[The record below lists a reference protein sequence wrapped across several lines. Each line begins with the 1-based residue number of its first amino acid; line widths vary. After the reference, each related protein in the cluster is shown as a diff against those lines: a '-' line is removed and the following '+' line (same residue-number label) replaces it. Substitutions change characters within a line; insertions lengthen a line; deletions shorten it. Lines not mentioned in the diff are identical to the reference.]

1 MKKRIASTLLVLAMI
16 LTMLPVG
23 AFAAFNDSQNRVI
36 DAESIQVVTEEAG
49 IVTVKGKTT
58 EKHLTSDVAVAIVPE
73 LVFNGTETGGMNG
86 TLNPQTISNSNNS
99 AFVNEYVDSTLGEAK
114 YIGSDIPELE
124 AYYNNSNKG
133 EEYYYVPGGTIQ
145 QKSQVGV
152 AEGVQEFSVTFDS
165 LLEYAMAHKA
175 YRSYVFF
182 VLDGNKNS
190 ISTIYKG
197 EFTLDSNGNILT
209 PLTFTGGTISQTWTV
224 NNPVS
229 ADMPGAATGGSGTYT
244 YKITSG
250 SLPAGLELNTST
262 GEITGTPTVAVAG
275 TTELKVEVGDGTNT
289 ISDVSVTIPAVG
301 TASISITADPNTAS
315 VIVDKTVDLSG
326 QIIVKDGNDNEVD
339 TANYTVA
346 WSSAT
351 TANATVNDKTG
362 VASGVAKGDAAI
374 TATLSV
380 AEGQTDNYTL
390 GTSTAQITL
399 NVSEGATNTITVADT
414 QTVTYGDSGKTVL
427 DFIATAGKD
436 SATYASSAT
445 DVATVDTSGNLT
457 IKKAGTT
464 TIAITIPAGTYDET
478 YYAKGEASY
487 TLTVDRADLTTAIQG
502 LFFSKVYDGAVTAT
516 KSNTEATTVAGVGD
530 EVLTLTT
537 VTGTYNSKDVA
548 DDDKVTVS
556 AITLADEDG
565 ALVANYKIG
574 DKKLTAGQEA
584 TDLSIE
590 ATGAITKK
598 AITVTGTASKAYDG
612 TTTLTLANITDTNKE
627 YATSVNSEKVT
638 LTGLTGAAYSSKN
651 VHSSTAAANAG
662 TPTWSGDDNYN
673 ITWKLNGAITKK
685 DITIAPAEASFT
697 ITKNVEANLAEK
709 AGWAVS
715 GLAANESLAL
725 DTDFKLTYSVTDAKG
740 TGLDISGNTVHTDT
754 ATAVGSAAATVSVT
768 PGLVANAKTGNYN
781 LTSSAATLTITVS
794 DGKEVAVSGEPQ
806 PIVVIGTTGNQDSIT
821 DDMVTAATAGLT
833 VTEVGPGTTLT
844 GTWSKPVSVTL
855 NPGSNDV
862 TLTWTCGTA
871 GYQPANKTVKVFLK
885 KQLVATDFEVSAA
898 TCDKTYDATA
908 TLPAGAQLVVKD
920 DSKAASQA
928 LTIDINGQYIVSGS
942 DTAADVAASQSKY
955 ILVTGVTTDMSADA
969 YYVLPTIDE
978 NFIVGGAK
986 INKAPVTFT
995 LGNNEQTKGSA
1006 SPVTVT
1012 PSIASSGA
1020 NDVVHDSAHPSGAI
1034 MVKYEIPGAPI
1045 IVNCD
1050 CGAGNTLAHSTDC
1063 ALAVATCAGTGE
1075 CAEGHSDANATCPLV
1090 TATCDCGADAAVAK
1104 DVVHGAGCP
1113 CLNKNYDRDTAKCNC
1128 GAGNAAATHSD
1139 PCSYS
1144 STPTKVWKEW
1154 DTDVENAVKAANVG
1168 DTFRVVVYVDGDNG
1182 TNFAGTTDPTQGTVN
1197 EGDETGKI
1205 TIKSSGGNYSGGG
1218 GSSSSGYTVT
1228 YRVTNDGK
1236 LASGAKSTEKVKK
1249 GEKPAGVPAVIADK
1263 GMIFLGW
1270 SQDGKTVIDPATVE
1284 ITKNVTFT
1292 ALYEKGVVVN
1302 YKAGAHGKL
1311 AQDAL
1316 DYETVKVGGHP
1327 ASTPEMVAEEGWYLL
1342 GWSLD
1347 GESVISIKDLEVE
1360 EEITLT
1366 ALYTDETLSFDKSL
1380 SAPYIKGIVDEATGE
1395 VYFKP
1400 DSTMTRGEMA
1410 AIVARTLVSKMDESK
1425 TYDVSMYTDVAAD
1438 AWYAGYIGYLTE
1450 LGILTGYPDGTFKP
1464 DAPIARSEFV
1474 AMVIRVDGVVNG
1486 EKHFADVAEDYWA
1499 AEFINSAAA
1508 KGYVDGTGTGA
1519 FEPDRSITR
1528 AEAVK
1533 VMNGVLGWTFSAEG
1547 EMLFVDVP
1555 ETHWAREEII
1565 KASTGK

>member
-1 MKKRIASTLLVLAMI
+1 MQNNLKRCLSFIMVVAMLAAMI
-16 LTMLPVG
+16 VVP
-23 AFAAFNDSQNRVI
+23 AS
-36 DAESIQVVTEEAG
+36 AETADITAQKTANSTDYSITITPQGVVTITRSQAG
-49 IVTVKGKTT
+49 GALYGVLYGLGAGFSIESTT
-58 EKHLTSDVAVAIVPE
+58 
-73 LVFNGTETGGMNG
+73 
-86 TLNPQTISNSNNS
+86 
-99 AFVNEYVDSTLGEAK
+99 
-114 YIGSDIPELE
+114 
-124 AYYNNSNKG
+124 
-133 EEYYYVPGGTIQ
+133 
-145 QKSQVGV
+145 SQ
-152 AEGVQEFSVTFDS
+152 
-165 LLEYAMAHKA
+165 L
-175 YRSYVFF
+175 
-182 VLDGNKNS
+182 
-190 ISTIYKG
+190 
-197 EFTLDSNGNILT
+197 
-209 PLTFTGGTISQTWTV
+209 
-224 NNPVS
+224 
-229 ADMPGAATGGSGTYT
+229 
-244 YKITSG
+244 
-250 SLPAGLELNTST
+250 
-262 GEITGTPTVAVAG
+262 
-275 TTELKVEVGDGTNT
+275 
-289 ISDVSVTIPAVG
+289 
-301 TASISITADPNTAS
+301 
-315 VIVDKTVDLSG
+315 
-326 QIIVKDGNDNEVD
+326 
-339 TANYTVA
+339 
-346 WSSAT
+346 SSAT
-351 TANATVNDKTG
+351 TAQSETNGSILQLAFNIADLLNSLATDTSVSYTGISDLVADESNGISKYGVIVWDAADAVNTKFEAQFVYDPIVGGLVVPPKIPTAAKLKTAPELKYKSGQGLDLSALVLEVTYGDAGTEEVKFEDLESLGVTYAINSTVVADGDEMLVKTHNGHALDITVPVDSDATGTISEDDEPVTVNTSALKVDQKELSSIKVKTAPTNTTYIKNAAG
-362 VASGVAKGDAAI
+362 ATTAPDLKGLVLTLNWDNGKTEDVAYGEANKALFS
-374 TATLSV
+374 AT
-380 AEGQTDNYTL
+380 TIDI
-390 GTSTAQITL
+390 TSTGKKSTTITYTPSGDTETKAAPKTAPQEL
-399 NVSEGATNTITVADT
+399 TVSEGATNTITVDDA
-414 QTVTYGDSGKTVL
+414 QTVTYGDSGKKVL
-427 DFIATAGKD
+427 DFAATAGKD
-436 SATYASSAT
+436 SATYASS
-445 DVATVDTSGNLT
+445 DVNVATMDTSGNLT

-464 TIAITIPAGTYDET
+464 TITITIPAGTYGDT

-487 TLTVDRADLTTAIQG
+487 TLTVDRADLASAIG
-502 LFFSKVYDGAVTAT
+502 DLSFSKVYDGDTDAD
-516 KSNTEATTVAGVGD
+516 KSNTQATTVAGVGD
-530 EVLTLTT
+530 EALTLTT

-548 DDDKVTVS
+548 DADKVTVS
-556 AITLADEDG
+556 AITLADKDG

-574 DKKLTAGQEA
+574 DKNLITDQAA

-598 AITVTGTASKAYDG
+598 AITVTGAASKAYDG
-612 TTTLTLANITDTNKE
+612 TTTLVLADITDANKQ
-627 YATSVNSEKVT
+627 YATNVNSEKVT

-662 TPTWSGDDNYN
+662 TPAWSGDDNYT
-673 ITWKLNGAITKK
+673 ITWNLNGAINKK
-685 DITIAPAEASFT
+685 NITFTGTTT
-697 ITKNVEANLAEK
+697 ITATKDVETNIKEK
-709 AGWAVS
+709 AAFGFNDLVS
-715 GLAANESLAL
+715 GETLVEG
-725 DTDFKLTYSVTDAKG
+725 TDYAVTYGNLGGTSIDGVSVPA
-740 TGLDISGNTVHTDT
+740 SGSHTFT
-754 ATAVGSAAATVSVT
+754 ATAVGSGATMDAT
-768 PGLVANAKTGNYN
+768 ATLENTGKANNYN
-781 LTSSAATLTITVS
+781 INAGSPLSLTINVS

-821 DDMVTAATAGLT
+821 DQMVTAATAGLT

-844 GTWSKPVSVTL
+844 GTWSKPASVTL

-862 TLTWTCGTA
+862 TFTWTCGEN
-871 GYQPANKTVKVFLK
+871 GYQTATKTVEVFLK
-885 KQLVATDFEVSAA
+885 KQLAATDFEVSAA

-920 DSKAASQA
+920 GSKAASQA
-928 LTIDINGQYIVSGS
+928 LTIDINGQYIVSDS
-942 DTAADVAASQSKY
+942 DTTADVAASQSKY
-955 ILVTGVTTDMSADA
+955 LLVTGVTTDMSANA
-969 YYVLPTIDE
+969 YYVLPAIDG

-1020 NDVVHDSAHPSGAI
+1020 NDVVHDGEHGSGAI
-1034 MVKYEIPGAPI
+1034 IVKYEIPGAPI
-1045 IVNCD
+1045 VVNCG
-1050 CGAGNTLAHSTDC
+1050 CGAGNALAHSTDC
-1063 ALAVATCAGTGE
+1063 ALVAANCAGADE
-1075 CAEGHSDANATCPLV
+1075 CVGGHSDTNANCPLTPGV
-1090 TATCDCGADAAVAK
+1090 TICDCGANAAVAK

-1113 CLNKNYDRDTAKCNC
+1113 CLNKSYNHDTAKCNC

-1139 PCSYS
+1139 LCSYS

-1154 DTDVENAVKAANVG
+1154 DTDVENAIKAANVG

-1182 TNFAGTTDPTQGTVN
+1182 TNFAGTTDPTLGTVD

-1228 YRVTNDGK
+1228 YRVTSDGK

-1263 GMIFLGW
+1263 GLIFLGW

-1327 ASTPEMVAEEGWYLL
+1327 TNTPEIVAEEGWYLL

-1347 GESVISIKDLEVE
+1347 GETVVSIKDLEVE

-1380 SAPYIKGIVDEATGE
+1380 SAPYINGIVDEATGE

-1410 AIVARTLVSKMDESK
+1410 AIVARTLVSKMDEGK